1 MSTEGTTI
9 RKPSGQF
16 EMPARWWLSPPW
28 VEVDGPF
35 AIDVSVQLK
44 WGKCEEGTRWP
55 LSVSE
60 ARRQEGGGGQ
70 SIVCRFEEEE
80 QGF

>member
-1 MSTEGTTI
+1 MSTEGATI

-16 EMPARWWLSPPW
+16 EMPAWWWLSHSW

-35 AIDVSVQLK
+35 ATDVNVHL
-44 WGKCEEGTRWP
+44 KCEEGICWP
-55 LSVSE
+55 LLASE
-60 ARRQEGGGGQ
+60 AKKKQEVGGGE

-80 QGF
+80 EGF